1 MNNAMNEL
9 TKLAKLSKS
18 KEDKAPRY
26 EIARFVWN
34 DYCIGKHLYT
44 VTVDLSDGDLSAL
57 LNPDE
62 EDEEYKRYAMEF
74 FELEGVDGVIVATN
88 DKVGELQ
95 YHFGGWMV
103 IKGLKGKRKEDLGII
118 RSLKPLRTTKKMK
131 GVPEEQVIKTSKGN
145 VSFGTAYSAGS
156 HPRGYCWVNT
166 DKAEEEATPL
176 YETEAFNFNES
187 FISRHLYTVTINLS
201 KNELHSLLNPDEYGK
216 ISSMAF
222 FELEGV
228 DGVLVA
234 TKNAPDE
241 YRDDF
246 GGWLVIKGLKGK
258 RKEDLGIIQSFKSFK
273 EDKKHGGYDKGTN
286 VSTSKGSVRFGTD
299 SSDEY
304 YPSGYCDVHFNT

>member
-95 YHFGGWMV
+95 YHFGGGMSS
-103 IKGLKGKRKEDLGII
+103 RASKE
-118 RSLKPLRTTKKMK
+118 SVKK
-131 GVPEEQVIKTSKGN
+131 ILA
-145 VSFGTAYSAGS
+145 SFGLS
-156 HPRGYCWVNT
+156 
-166 DKAEEEATPL
+166 
-176 YETEAFNFNES
+176 
-187 FISRHLYTVTINLS
+187 NL
-201 KNELHSLLNPDEYGK
+201 
-216 ISSMAF
+216 
-222 FELEGV
+222 
-228 DGVLVA
+228 
-234 TKNAPDE
+234 
-241 YRDDF
+241 
-246 GGWLVIKGLKGK
+246 
-258 RKEDLGIIQSFKSFK
+258 
-273 EDKKHGGYDKGTN
+273 
-286 VSTSKGSVRFGTD
+286 
-299 SSDEY
+299 
-304 YPSGYCDVHFNT
+304 